1 MYFICKCVCVFVCV
15 YVYMHLNLSLVVSTY
30 IWEVET
36 RRKGFKAS
44 LTHIGQFQASL
55 NYRIRILC
63 GLKPYCETHTSSM
76 NISHICS

>member
-36 RRKGFKAS
+36 RGSQFNNQHEFPGTEQYRAVDGENKSQQHTKQRHPCSVS
-44 LTHIGQFQASL
+44 L
-55 NYRIRILC
+55 
-63 GLKPYCETHTSSM
+63 
-76 NISHICS
+76 